1 MKAIVIATVATL
13 FCAATINAQV
23 IDKSGGHSGQ
33 EMTEVEAPDTGAST
47 ASIEIAKKFT
57 NAILGGKWKS
67 TLTFEKAHE
76 DPQEGL
82 ITTSVDIAISMQ
94 DVKHFSISIAG
105 TVKAEDSSEALLE
118 ENYKFMCDGEFLYI
132 ELDGIAEK
140 SNGMFS
146 GPIKMKFS
154 EVLKLLGL
162 GEAPTAEMM
171 AAEAIAKVDS
181 LIAAEKSEPAGLDYT
196 EEGSTDELRRYT
208 MGSEEEGTY
217 RVMCFYADT
226 FLLASIK
233 GKVDGEDIQ
242 VTTRDTAVVEEFA
255 EGTFIYDKEA
265 QDVTDMLVM
274 MGGGEEAAPADKDLE
289 F

>member
-67 TLTFEKAHE
+67 TLTFEKA
-76 DPQEGL
+76 QEGL
-82 ITTSVDIAISMQ
+82 ITTSADIAISMQ
-94 DVKHFSISIAG
+94 DVKHFSISIAS
-105 TVKAEDSSEALLE
+105 TVKAKDSSEVLLE

-208 MGSEEEGTY
+208 MGSEEGTY

-242 VTTRDTAVVEEFA
+242 VTTRDTAVVDEFA

>member
-1 MKAIVIATVATL
+1 MKAIVTVIVAAL
-13 FCAATINAQV
+13 FCAATINAQEN
-23 IDKSGGHSGQ
+23 DKSGDHSGQ
-33 EMTEVEAPDTGAST
+33 EMTEVEAPDKGASS

-67 TLTFEKAHE
+67 TLTFEKVHE
-76 DPQEGL
+76 DPQEGPL
-82 ITTSVDIAISMQ
+82 TTSVDIAISMQ
-94 DVKHFSISIAG
+94 DVKHFSISITG
-105 TVKAEDSSEALLE
+105 TAKAKDSGEALLE

-162 GEAPTAEMM
+162 GESPTAEMM
-171 AAEAIAKVDS
+171 AAELITKVDS

-208 MGSEEEGTY
+208 TGSEEEGTY
-217 RVMCFYADT
+217 TVMCFYADT
-226 FLLASIK
+226 FLLASMK

-242 VTTRDTAVVEEFA
+242 ITARDTAVVDEFA
-255 EGTFIYDKEA
+255 EGAFTYDKEA
-265 QDVTDMLVM
+265 QDVTAMLAM
-274 MGGGEEAAPADKDLE
+274 MSGGGGAAPADEDLE